1 MKIQLPSI
9 DKQKSIVYE
18 IATRDAI
25 SQLQANLLA
34 PKLPPQSEIVEW
46 TLPSDHLLR
55 ENEGW
60 APPHPDIVGSYFRH
74 FQHHFP
80 EYNTDKKLA
89 FLLGLSSD
97 RRIREFKSGE
107 AKVPYG
113 IWRKFLTLTGR
124 VPQDIIKVL
133 AFMG

>member
-1 MKIQLPSI
+1 VKIQLPSI

-46 TLPSDHLLR
+46 TL
-55 ENEGW
+55 
-60 APPHPDIVGSYFRH
+60 
-74 FQHHFP
+74 QHHFP

-113 IWRKFLTLTGR
+113 IWRKFLILTGR